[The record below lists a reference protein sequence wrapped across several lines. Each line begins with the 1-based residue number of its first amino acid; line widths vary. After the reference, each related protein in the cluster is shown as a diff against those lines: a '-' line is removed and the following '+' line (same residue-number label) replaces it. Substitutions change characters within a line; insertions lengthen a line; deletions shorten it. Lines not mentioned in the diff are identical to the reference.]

1 MLFPFRKILW
11 VKSVTLDE
19 EHLAYSG
26 QDPTALAKEPKRPG
40 DPFELHIAEYDAG
53 TLDDPA
59 IGDILALTQ
68 HDQLTHLVEVAGAAV
83 QARPKSTIRRGTK
96 DAKFCFQRTCKL
108 LLLRDF
114 DDAPFIE
121 DAFGFEPNAK
131 GGEVFQIEALDAYEA
146 SDQPLWMVQRRIHHS
161 MSAKPQAQRLFQMGA
176 WRR

>member
-19 EHLAYSG
+19 EHLAYGG
-26 QDPTALAKEPKRPG
+26 QDPSVLAREPKRPG
-40 DPFELHIAEYDAG
+40 DHFDLHIAELDAD
-53 TLDDPA
+53 TLEDPET
-59 IGDILALTQ
+59 GDILALTQ
-68 HDQLTHLVEVAGAAV
+68 HDQLTHLVEIVGDEV
-83 QARPKSTIRRGTK
+83 QERPKNTIRKGTK
-96 DAKFCFQRTCKL
+96 DGKFCYQRTCKL

-114 DDAPFIE
+114 EDAPFIE

-131 GGEVFQIEALDAYEA
+131 GGEVFQIETLDAYEA
-146 SDQPLWMVQRRIHHS
+146 ADQPLWMVQRRIHHS